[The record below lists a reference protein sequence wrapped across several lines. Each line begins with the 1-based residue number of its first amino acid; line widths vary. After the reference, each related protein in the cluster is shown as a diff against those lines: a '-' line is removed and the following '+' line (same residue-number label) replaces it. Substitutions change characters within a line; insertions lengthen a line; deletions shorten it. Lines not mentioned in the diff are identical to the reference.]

1 MSEIFSQAYIEPDQR
16 VEEGVLHSL
25 EDCPDGYRLW
35 FAPLEAFPVGPL
47 TGFARRLAPLELLT
61 GLAWPLQFIRF
72 DAVVATPRKLS
83 SLEKVLL
90 HIYQAMH
97 DHPPDSAT
105 IAQKL
110 GIKDSFFVNETIT
123 ELTMSGA
130 LQVDSEGK
138 IGITDM
144 GCECHSRGRLPSE
157 PCQKRLLILF
167 DPIAHGFPDEIL
179 VFDEDQDNSEDFTLE
194 HIDTDFKS
202 ADANRIDLETI
213 QKTEKTQGLLSGE
226 DAVIFDAKPVET
238 EESGEEISSRQIYL
252 RVFSNDKEQV
262 KLCVIDPKSSSAT
275 KWFQRIL
282 EARLK
287 EGRIDWAYLQ
297 DLHQATI
304 SQNIS
309 QEINGNTDNGL

>member
-1 MSEIFSQAYIEPDQR
+1 MSETFSQSHIEPDQQ
-16 VEEGVLHSL
+16 VEEGILHSL

-35 FAPLEAFPVGPL
+35 FA
-47 TGFARRLAPLELLT
+47 RRLA
-61 GLAWPLQFIRF
+61 WPRQFIRF

-83 SLEKVLL
+83 SLEKILL
-90 HIYQAMH
+90 YIYQAMQ
-97 DHPPDSAT
+97 DSPPDSAT

-123 ELTMSGA
+123 ELTMLGA
-130 LQVDSEGK
+130 LQINSEGK
-138 IGITDM
+138 ISITDL

-157 PCQKRLLILF
+157 PCQKRLSILF

-179 VFDEDQDNSEDFTLE
+179 VFDEDQDGSEDITLE
-194 HIDTDFKS
+194 PIDPNFKL
-202 ADANRIDLETI
+202 ADANRIDFETI
-213 QKTEKTQGLLSGE
+213 QEIAKTQGLLSGE

-238 EESGEEISSRQIYL
+238 EKSGEEISSRQIYL

-262 KLCVIDPKSSSAT
+262 KLNVSDPKSSSAT

-287 EGRIDWAYLQ
+287 EGCIDLAYLQ
-297 DLHQATI
+297 ELLQETM
-304 SQNIS
+304 SQNDSKQITKT
-309 QEINGNTDNGL
+309 TDKTLQTSAMNNP